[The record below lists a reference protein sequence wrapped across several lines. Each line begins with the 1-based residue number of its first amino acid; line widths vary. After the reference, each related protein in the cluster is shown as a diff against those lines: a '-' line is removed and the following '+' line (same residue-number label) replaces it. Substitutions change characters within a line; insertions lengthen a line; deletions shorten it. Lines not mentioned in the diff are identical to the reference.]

1 MVVRSFLLL
10 LSFPL
15 LVLTMMLELV
25 LIVEVDVFIDEFIAE
40 VVSIDADDK
49 EELAPITNDDW
60 VICDLMSD
68 SLVNLTVTGI
78 DVTVTVY
85 AACYNPNEILGF

>member
-1 MVVRSFLLL
+1 
-10 LSFPL
+10 
-15 LVLTMMLELV
+15 MLELV

-40 VVSIDADDK
+40 VVSIDADE

-68 SLVNLTVTGI
+68 SLVNL
-78 DVTVTVY
+78 
-85 AACYNPNEILGF
+85 L

>member
-25 LIVEVDVFIDEFIAE
+25 LIVEVDVFIDEFI
-40 VVSIDADDK
+40 VSIDADDK

-60 VICDLMSD
+60 EICDLMSD
-68 SLVNLTVTGI
+68 SLVNL
-78 DVTVTVY
+78 
-85 AACYNPNEILGF
+85 L

>member
-1 MVVRSFLLL
+1 
-10 LSFPL
+10 
-15 LVLTMMLELV
+15 MMLELV

-60 VICDLMSD
+60 EICDLMSD
-68 SLVNLTVTGI
+68 SLVNL
-78 DVTVTVY
+78 
-85 AACYNPNEILGF
+85 L

>member
-40 VVSIDADDK
+40 VVSIDADD
-49 EELAPITNDDW
+49 EDEFAPITSDDW
-60 VICDLMSD
+60 R
-68 SLVNLTVTGI
+68 T
-78 DVTVTVY
+78 
-85 AACYNPNEILGF
+85 

>member
-1 MVVRSFLLL
+1 
-10 LSFPL
+10 
-15 LVLTMMLELV
+15 MLELV

-40 VVSIDADDK
+40 VVSIDA

-68 SLVNLTVTGI
+68 SLVNVSM
-78 DVTVTVY
+78 
-85 AACYNPNEILGF
+85 

>member
-40 VVSIDADDK
+40 VVSIDADE

-68 SLVNLTVTGI
+68 SLVNL
-78 DVTVTVY
+78 
-85 AACYNPNEILGF
+85 L

>member
-60 VICDLMSD
+60 EICDLMSD
-68 SLVNLTVTGI
+68 SLVNL
-78 DVTVTVY
+78 
-85 AACYNPNEILGF
+85 L